1 MKVAILQKIATWLD
15 MLHTYFTDGRGHL
28 ILSVPRVPVIVKVI
42 LVAVINKSP
51 KMYDGPNTTENYFSL
66 VKSEMGV
73 HG

>member
-1 MKVAILQKIATWLD
+1 M
-15 MLHTYFTDGRGHL
+15 
-28 ILSVPRVPVIVKVI
+28 SVPRVPVIVKVI